1 MYVDVNVTAGAWPH
15 RTAPDLSMVDLE
27 SCLSEEG
34 IGKAYVS
41 SISAI
46 FREDPAKDNQDLI
59 ANTKTSQKLK
69 AVPVLNPRMKNCL
82 DLVRRYDEQGTLPAV
97 KVHPNFHGYDMR
109 SDAFG
114 ALAQRLSVLRR
125 PLLVPLRME
134 DERFQ
139 NPQMQ
144 ISSIPI
150 DSVTTLALAFPKLK
164 IICLNAYRKEVLEGV
179 DPPNLSFDIS
189 FVDWF
194 KPIDYLLHHLS
205 SERILFGSHTPLF
218 VTRAAVMKLA
228 YADASAA
235 TKALIAGGNAERLLV

>member
-1 MYVDVNVTAGAWPH
+1 MYVDVNVSLGSWPY
-15 RTAPDLSMVDLE
+15 RTAPDLSVEDLE
-27 SCLSEEG
+27 SLLSAEG
-34 IGKAYVS
+34 IDRAYVS

-46 FREDPAKDNQDLI
+46 FREDPEKDNQDLFEK
-59 ANTKTSQKLK
+59 TKASRKLN

-82 DLVRRYDEQGTLPAV
+82 DLMGRYEEQGALPAV

-109 SDAFG
+109 SDALG
-114 ALAQRLSVLRR
+114 ALAHRLADLKR

-144 ISSIPI
+144 IAAVPMESI
-150 DSVTTLALAFPKLK
+150 TTLALAFPALK

-179 DPPNLSFDIS
+179 DPPNIFFDIS

-194 KPIDYLLHHLS
+194 KPIDYLLCHLS
-205 SERILFGSHTPLF
+205 PERILFGSHTPLF
-218 VTRAAVMKLA
+218 VARAAVMKVA
-228 YADASAA
+228 YADAKET
-235 TKALIAGGNAERLLV
+235 TKALIAGGNADKLL